1 MQWLVTGCST
11 GLGLEIARA
20 ALQAGQKCIATSR
33 NPASSPD
40 AIADIEKLGG
50 VWATLDVSSP
60 SLEND
65 IGNIVKKHGP
75 VDVVVNNAGYADGAP
90 LEMMDLDKARQM
102 FETNFWGPIRIIQAL
117 VPSMRSRHSGV
128 IINISSAVNWNPPP
142 GAAVY
147 AGSKFAIEG
156 ISEALATELS
166 TFNIRVLI
174 AEPGAMRTKFFD
186 QKKMKMPILA
196 DAYKGTPTEFVMQA
210 IAGLDEGAPQ
220 DARRTAEAIVK
231 EVLEPS
237 STPMALRMPLGMES
251 LGGMRKRAEEYI
263 KIADSMEK
271 VAVACDF

>member
-65 IGNIVKKHGP
+65 IENIVKKHGP

-174 AEPGAMRTKFFD
+174 AEPGAMKTKFFD

-220 DARRTAEAIVK
+220 DARKTAEAIVK